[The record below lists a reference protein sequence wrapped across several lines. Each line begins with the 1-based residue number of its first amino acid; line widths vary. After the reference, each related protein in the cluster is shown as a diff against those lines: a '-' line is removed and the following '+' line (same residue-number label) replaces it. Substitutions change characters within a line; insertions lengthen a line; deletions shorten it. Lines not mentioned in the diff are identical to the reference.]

1 METTTMTER
10 IPTPTPNRRSS
21 LLLVA
26 LFAATLALGAAHH
39 AHTAGIAQPTDPNT
53 TVSSSKIEAGS
64 GAVHISGTL
73 DRTAVM
79 QGRDGLVRM
88 ELLIEGRAAGKI
100 AMPQIPTDLV
110 VVLDRSGSMTGQKI
124 ADARAAIHYIIS
136 RLGPEDRFALVPF
149 SNGAT
154 TAIPLSHATPMAT
167 EGWSRIVDSIEA
179 GGGTNMATGLR
190 IGLRTIET
198 ARAVSRSPR
207 VILISDGLAAE
218 THAELRG
225 EASRAARG
233 EFTLSAVGVGS
244 DFDETLMA
252 MLADAGT
259 GNYFYLEDSRNL
271 ADVFAAEFE
280 TARETVASGLSVTLT
295 PGDGVE
301 VIEAA
306 GYPLSRSG
314 RDVTFNPGAL
324 FSNQKRRIWVT
335 FRVPTDRP
343 VERELGEVRVAY
355 RAGSQRAEL
364 HLDDFPKIAC
374 VVDESDFYASL
385 DEDAWARS
393 VAVEGYNQLRQNV
406 AKHVKSGRPE
416 EAKREIADFQDRYR
430 AFNAVMAAPAVA
442 ESIGAA
448 DTLEAEVDDAFT
460 GPDQSKKQNSLGK
473 TLHSQGVSER
483 RVGSRK

>member
-1 METTTMTER
+1 MEATTMTER
-10 IPTPTPNRRSS
+10 TQPTTPNRRSG

-39 AHTAGIAQPTDPNT
+39 AHTAGIPKPTDPAG
-53 TVSSSKIEAGS
+53 TVSASKIEAGH

-88 ELLIEGRAAGKI
+88 ELLIEGRASNDFA
-100 AMPQIPTDLV
+100 APQIPTDLV
-110 VVLDRSGSMTGQKI
+110 VVLDRSGSMTGRKI
-124 ADARAAIHYIIS
+124 ADARAAIHHLIS

-149 SNGAT
+149 SNGAA
-154 TAIPLSHATPMAT
+154 TAIPLSHATPTAT
-167 EGWSRIVDSIEA
+167 AGWTRIVDSIEA

-190 IGLRTIET
+190 LGLRTIET
-198 ARAVSRSPR
+198 AREVSRAPR

-233 EFTLSAVGVGS
+233 EFTLSAVGVGA
-244 DFDETLMA
+244 DFDETLMS

-259 GNYFYLEDSRNL
+259 GNYFYLEDSRHL
-271 ADVFAAEFE
+271 SDIFAAEFE
-280 TARETVASGLSVTLT
+280 TARETVASGLSVTLA
-295 PGDGVE
+295 PANGVE
-301 VIEAA
+301 VVEAA
-306 GYPLSRSG
+306 GYPLTRSG
-314 RDVTFNPGAL
+314 RDATFHPGAL

-335 FRVPTDRP
+335 FRVPTDQP

-355 RAGSQRAEL
+355 RAGAERVEL
-364 HLDDFPKIAC
+364 QLDDFPKIAC
-374 VVDESDFYASL
+374 VVDESDFYAGL

-393 VAVEGYNQLRQNV
+393 VAVEGYNQLRQSV
-406 AKHVKSGRPE
+406 ASHIKSGRPE

-430 AFNAVMAAPAVA
+430 KLNAVVAAPAVA
-442 ESIGAA
+442 ASIGAA

-460 GPDQSKKQNSLGK
+460 GPDQAKKQNSLGK
-473 TLHSQGVSER
+473 TLHSKGVAER